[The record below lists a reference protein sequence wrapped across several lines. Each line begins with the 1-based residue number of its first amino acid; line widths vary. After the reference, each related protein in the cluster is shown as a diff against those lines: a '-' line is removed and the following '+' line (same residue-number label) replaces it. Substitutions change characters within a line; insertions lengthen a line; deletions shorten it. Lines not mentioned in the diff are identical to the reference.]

1 MSFVKIAGVRTK
13 ISDLPPDIA
22 ATVRTA
28 LGPTRDPKA
37 DPGSIPVVW
46 PEPWQGED
54 ILFLAITRQWWH
66 RCALCPDDWVEL
78 SAPVQHN
85 ANCPYREHF

>member
-37 DPGSIPVVW
+37 DPGKIPLAGALAGRGYPLPGRYPAVV
-46 PEPWQGED
+46 
-54 ILFLAITRQWWH
+54 ASVR
-66 RCALCPDDWVEL
+66 ALPGRLGGALGSCPTQCEL
-78 SAPVQHN
+78 PA
-85 ANCPYREHF
+85 